1 MFQRVFVA
9 VFALSIS
16 SGLAFSQGTTS
27 RLLGII
33 SDPSG
38 ADVPNANVTLTN
50 EGTAAV
56 FSTRSGASGAY
67 TFDSLQPGNYTLTVE
82 ASGFRKYTAKSN
94 RVTIGQPTTV
104 NIALQLGTVT
114 DVVEVSGAAEVV
126 QTATS
131 GNHGQLLEE
140 KTIKDLPIVG
150 TRGRNPLQL
159 LEIQPGVSSGANTGG
174 GVHIH
179 GARDRAWNFTLDGI
193 DINESSAG
201 GSNFSPL
208 RTNPD
213 MLAEFRVLT
222 GNFTADSG
230 RNSGGQVAMVT
241 KSGTN
246 DLHGSGFWLYRTPR
260 FNANEWQNN
269 LNNVGKRQFVQHI
282 FGGSL
287 GGPIIKNRTFFFANG
302 QGLKALETDIVTR
315 TVYTAEARQGI
326 YRYMANGGRN
336 LPAGVA
342 GASVDFAGNP
352 TNAAATRSY
361 NMFTNDPARL
371 GQDKTVAAL
380 IAQTPLPNRFD
391 FGDGLNTAGYIFSTP
406 ALERQNDIVAK
417 VDHILNE
424 ENTIYIRYAF
434 GQQDSN
440 CDRANGGQPLFPG
453 ATCLVNT
460 ARSPRNMAVNWRT
473 SPSPTVTN
481 EFVIGY
487 NSFAFIFDQPLASLT
502 EYSLTGAPVT
512 LLSDRSFG
520 NNRKVRTAQIVD
532 NFSWIKGAHAI
543 KFGVNARLQR
553 QTDDRGSVGGLNA
566 NPSVNFSTTINPV
579 DPVAFNIPADMN
591 TAFDR
596 PNLQSSINFLLGRVG
611 QRSVGFV
618 SNNDKFVPG
627 RFAFIT
633 DYPEYD
639 IYIQD
644 TWKVKKN
651 LTVDFGLRWEAKL
664 AATNP
669 DNRIR
674 RPDVPLV
681 AGAAPTTTAKWVNG
695 KLYDSDMNN
704 FGPSVGFAWDPF
716 GTGKTSI
723 RSNFRTAFDRIPT
736 FLFAGAI
743 FPNMPGET
751 IGISDQTY
759 GQAGGRLAG
768 MQPIA
773 PPSVTPSSLAQPVP
787 FSNNSIVS
795 VDPNFR
801 SAVTNQ
807 WSLSIQREVLKNT
820 VLEVSY
826 FGRRGY
832 GLMGAYG
839 VNQTE
844 IYKNGFLQGF
854 NEVKAG
860 GESALLNRVLSA
872 DSRINPGETASRMI
886 RRLFPNDLT
895 NNNAGG
901 LASNFASRLQNGRS
915 VTDLSGAGPF
925 FFWPYPQFGSINSYT
940 IDSND
945 FSTYNG
951 VEILIER
958 RFSSNLFVNA
968 NYTFSKSLDTR
979 SFDPA
984 LTVATTGNGQS
995 ASSTPFD
1002 INNRRLNY
1010 ARSDFDRTHSFK
1022 STFSYDL
1029 PFGRGQRY
1037 GSSASRMMNYV
1048 IGGWRTAGI
1057 FTLTSGRPFTVYSG
1071 QNNSS
1076 NIVNSTADCTG
1087 CTRKD
1092 GAALTDPATGL
1103 VFFFDAAERAKFSNP
1118 APGSIGNLSRNF
1130 FESSRFVNF
1139 DASIAKHLKLS
1150 EKYNLEIRADIT
1162 NLTNTPTFG
1171 FPTTTL
1177 TSATFGRIRDTIL
1190 SSSRKIQLGAR
1201 FYF

>member
-1 MFQRVFVA
+1 MLSRVYSAILPLCLFSLSA
-9 VFALSIS
+9 FA
-16 SGLAFSQGTTS
+16 QGTTS
-27 RLLGII
+27 RLLGVV

-38 ADVPNANVTLTN
+38 AAVANANVTLTN
-50 EGTAAV
+50 EGTSVAFAA
-56 FSTRSGASGAY
+56 STSASGAY
-67 TFDSLQPGNYTLTVE
+67 LFDSIQPGVYTLSVE
-82 ASGFRKYTAKSN
+82 ASGFRKFSAKGN
-94 RVTIGQPTTV
+94 RVTIGQPTTI
-104 NIALQLGTVT
+104 NPTLQVGTVT
-114 DVVEVSGAAEVV
+114 EVVEVSGAAEVV

-193 DINESSAG
+193 DVNESSAG
-201 GSNFSPL
+201 GSNFTPL
-208 RTNPD
+208 RPNPD

-287 GGPIIKNRTFFFANG
+287 GGPIVKNKTFFFANG

-315 TVYTAEARQGI
+315 TVYTASARQGLF
-326 YRYMANGGRN
+326 RFMNNGRN

-342 GASVDFAGNP
+342 NASVDFSGNP
-352 TNAAATRSY
+352 TNPGAITNY
-361 NMFTNDPARL
+361 NLFTSDPARA
-371 GQDKTVAAL
+371 GQDRSIAAL
-380 IAQTPLPNRFD
+380 IAATPLPNRFD
-391 FGDGLNTAGYIFSTP
+391 FGDGLNTAGFNFT
-406 ALERQNDIVAK
+406 AAQFERQHDIVAK
-417 VDHILNE
+417 VDHIFDNQ
-424 ENTIYIRYAF
+424 NTIYLRYAF
-434 GQQDSN
+434 GQQDTN
-440 CDRANGGQPLFPG
+440 CDRGNGGQPLFPG

-460 ARSPRNMAVNWRT
+460 ARSPRNLAVNWRT
-473 SPSPTVTN
+473 NPSPTVTN

-487 NSFAFIFDQPLASLT
+487 NSFGFIFDQPLASLT

-512 LLSDRSFG
+512 VLTDRSFG
-520 NNRKVRTAQIVD
+520 NNRTVRTAQIVD
-532 NFSWIKGAHAI
+532 NFSWIKGNHSL
-543 KFGVNARLQR
+543 KFGVNVRLQR

-566 NPSVNFSTTINPV
+566 NPSVNFSTAINPV
-579 DPVAFNIPADMN
+579 DPAAFGIPASVN

-596 PNLQSSINFLLGRVG
+596 PALQSHINFMLGRVG

-618 SNNDKFVPG
+618 SDGNKFVPG
-627 RFAFIT
+627 RFAFVT

-639 IYIQD
+639 LYVQD
-644 TWKVKKN
+644 TWKVRKN
-651 LTVDFGLRWEAKL
+651 LTIDLGLRWEAKL
-664 AATNP
+664 AASNP
-669 DNRIR
+669 DDRIR
-674 RPDVPLV
+674 RPDQPLV

-695 KLYDSDMNN
+695 KLYDSDLNN
-704 FGPSVGFAWDPF
+704 FGPSIGFAWDPF

-736 FLFAGAI
+736 FLFASTI

-751 IGISDQTY
+751 IGIADQTY

-768 MQPIA
+768 LQAIA
-773 PPSVTPSSLAQPVP
+773 PPSVTPSSLAQPP
-787 FSNNSIVS
+787 AFSNNGITV

-807 WSLSIQREVLKNT
+807 WSLSIQREVMKNT
-820 VLEVSY
+820 VVEVSY

-839 VNQTE
+839 ANQAD
-844 IYKNGFLQGF
+844 IYRNGFVQGF

-860 GESALLNRVLSA
+860 GESALFNRVLAA
-872 DSRINPGETASRMI
+872 DTRINAGETASRMI
-886 RRLFPNDLT
+886 RRLFINDLNT
-895 NNNAGG
+895 NNVGG
-901 LASNFASRLQNGRS
+901 LAANFAARLQNGRS
-915 VTDLSGAGPF
+915 VTDLSGAGPY
-925 FFWPYPQFGSINSYT
+925 FFWPFPQFSTVNT

-951 VEILIER
+951 LEFLVER
-958 RFSSNLFVNA
+958 RFSSNLFVNV

-984 LTVATTGNGQS
+984 FTVVSGGANQS

-1002 INNRRLNY
+1002 INNRKLNY
-1010 ARSDFDRTHSFK
+1010 ARSDFDRTHALK
-1022 STFSYDL
+1022 ATFSYDL
-1029 PFGRGQRY
+1029 PFGKGQRF
-1037 GSSASRMMNYV
+1037 GSNTGAIVNHL
-1048 IGGWRTAGI
+1048 IGGWRAAGI

-1071 QNNSS
+1071 VSTAS
-1076 NIVNSTADCTG
+1076 NIVNSLADCNG

-1092 GAALTDPATGL
+1092 GAALTDPASGF
-1103 VFFFDAAERAKFSNP
+1103 VFYFDQAQRNKFSIP
-1118 APGSIGNLSRNF
+1118 APGSIGNTARNF

-1139 DASIAKHLKLS
+1139 DASFAKHVKMT
-1150 EKYNLEIRADIT
+1150 EKYNMEIRADVT

-1171 FPTTTL
+1171 FPTTTF
-1177 TSATFGRIRDTIL
+1177 TAATFGRIRDTVL

>member
-1 MFQRVFVA
+1 MLIGVTGLVLLFSLSVF
-9 VFALSIS
+9 
-16 SGLAFSQGTTS
+16 GQGTTS
-27 RLLGII
+27 RLLGVV
-33 SDPSG
+33 SDATGSSV
-38 ADVPNANVTLTN
+38 ANANVTLTN
-50 EGTAAV
+50 EGTAAA
-56 FSTRSGASGAY
+56 FNTKTSDNGAY
-67 TFDSLQPGNYTLTVE
+67 TFDSIQPGLYTLGVE
-82 ASGFRKYTAKSN
+82 ANGFRKYSAKGN
-94 RVTIGQPTTV
+94 RVSIGQPTTI
-104 NIALQLGTVT
+104 NLSLQLGTLT
-114 DVVEVSGAAEVV
+114 EVVEVSGAAEVV

-131 GNHGQLLEE
+131 GNFGQLLEE

-179 GARDRAWNFTLDGI
+179 GARDRSWNFTLDGI
-193 DINESSAG
+193 DVNESSAG
-201 GSNFSPL
+201 GSNFTPL
-208 RTNPD
+208 RPNPD

-246 DLHGSGFWLYRTPR
+246 EFHGSGFWLYRTPR

-269 LNNVGKRQFVQHI
+269 LNLLPKRQFVQQI

-287 GGPIIKNRTFFFANG
+287 GGAIIKNKTFFFANG

-315 TVYTAEARQGI
+315 TVYTAEARQGLF
-326 YRYMANGGRN
+326 RYMSNGGRN

-342 GASVDFAGNP
+342 NASVDFAGRP
-352 TNAAATRSY
+352 TNAAAVKSY
-361 NMFTNDPARL
+361 NMFTGDPSRA
-371 GQDKTVAAL
+371 GQDKSVAAL

-406 ALERQNDIVAK
+406 ALERQNDIVTK
-417 VDHILNE
+417 IDHIFDN
-424 ENTIYIRYAF
+424 ENTIYFRYAF

-440 CDRANGGQPLFPG
+440 CDRGNGGQPLFPG

-460 ARSPRNMAVNWRT
+460 ARTPRNLAVNWRT
-473 SPSPTVTN
+473 NPSPNITN

-487 NSFAFIFDQPLASLT
+487 NSFGFIFDQPLASLT

-512 LLSDRSFG
+512 VLTDRSFG
-520 NNRKVRTAQIVD
+520 NNRTVRTAQLVD
-532 NFSWIKGAHAI
+532 NFSWIKGAHAL
-543 KFGVNARLQR
+543 KFGINVRLQR
-553 QTDDRGSVGGLNA
+553 QVDDRGSVGGLNA
-566 NPSVNFSTTINPV
+566 NPSVNFSMVINPV
-579 DPVAFNIPADMN
+579 DPAAFGLPADIQVAN
-591 TAFDR
+591 DR
-596 PNLQSSINFLLGRVG
+596 PALQSNINFMLGRVG

-618 SNNDKFVPG
+618 SAGDKFVPG

-639 IYIQD
+639 LYIQD
-644 TWKVKKN
+644 SWKVKKN
-651 LTVDFGLRWEAKL
+651 LTLDFGLRWEAKL

-669 DNRIR
+669 DDRIR
-674 RPDVPLV
+674 RPDTPLV
-681 AGAAPTTTAKWVNG
+681 AGAAPTTTAKWVNA
-695 KLYDSDMNN
+695 KLYDSDLNN
-704 FGPSVGFAWDPF
+704 FGPSIGFAWDPF

-736 FLFAGAI
+736 FLFASAI

-768 MQPIA
+768 LQPIA
-773 PPSVTPSSLAQPVP
+773 PPSVTPSSLSQPP
-787 FSNNSIVS
+787 AFSNNAITV

-807 WSLSIQREVLKNT
+807 WSLSLQREIIKNT
-820 VLEVSY
+820 VLEISY

-832 GLMGAYG
+832 GLMDAYG
-839 VNQTE
+839 AHQAD
-844 IYKNGFLQGF
+844 IYGNGFAQGF

-860 GESALLNRVLSA
+860 GESALFNRVLSA
-872 DSRINPGETASRMI
+872 DSRINAGETASRMI

-901 LASNFASRLQNGRS
+901 LAANFASRLQNGRS

-925 FFWPYPQFGSINSYT
+925 FFWPFPQFSTVNT
-940 IDSND
+940 IDSNS

-951 VEILIER
+951 VEFLVER

-979 SFDPA
+979 SYDPA
-984 LTVATTGNGQS
+984 FTVVSGGSNQS

-1010 ARSDFDRTHSFK
+1010 ARSDFDRTHALK
-1022 STFSYDL
+1022 TTFSYDL
-1029 PFGRGQRY
+1029 PFGRGQRF
-1037 GSSASRMMNYV
+1037 GSSAGRMAHHV
-1048 IGGWRTAGI
+1048 IGGWRMAGI
-1057 FTLTSGRPFTVYSG
+1057 FTLTSGRPFTVFSG
-1071 QNNSS
+1071 QSTAS
-1076 NIVNSTADCTG
+1076 NVVNSLADCTG
-1087 CTRKD
+1087 STRKD
-1092 GAALTDPATGL
+1092 GAALTDPGTGF
-1103 VFFFDAAERAKFSNP
+1103 VFYFDEAQRAKFSIP
-1118 APGSIGNLSRNF
+1118 AAGSIGNTARNF

-1139 DASIAKHLKLS
+1139 DASFAKHLKLA
-1150 EKYNLEIRADIT
+1150 ERYNLEIRADIT

-1171 FPTTTL
+1171 LPTTSFI
-1177 TSATFGRIRDTIL
+1177 SATFGRIRDSVL
-1190 SSSRKIQLGAR
+1190 SSSRKIQMGAR

>member
-1 MFQRVFVA
+1 MIFRVILFLCTVGA
-9 VFALSIS
+9 AY
-16 SGLAFSQGTTS
+16 SQGTTS
-27 RLLGII
+27 RLLGVIT
-33 SDPSG
+33 DPSG
-38 ADVPNANVTLTN
+38 AAIASATVTLSN
-50 EGTAAV
+50 EGTNVRFTSVTAAN
-56 FSTRSGASGAY
+56 GAY
-67 TFDSLQPGNYTLTVE
+67 TFDSIQPGLYSLSVE
-82 ASGFRKYTAKSN
+82 AAGFRKFSAKNN
-94 RVTIGQPTTV
+94 RVTIGQPTTLNAV
-104 NIALQLGTVT
+104 LQVGAVT
-114 DVVEVSGAAEVV
+114 EVVEVSGATELV

-179 GARDRAWNFTLDGI
+179 GARDRAWNFTLDGL

-201 GSNFSPL
+201 GSNFTPL

-269 LNNVGKRQFVQHI
+269 LNNTGKRQFVQHI

-287 GGPIIKNRTFFFANG
+287 GGAIVRNRTFFFANG

-315 TVYTAEARQGI
+315 TVYTAQARQGI
-326 YRYMANGGRN
+326 YRYMNNGRN

-342 GASVDFAGNP
+342 NGSVDFSGNP
-352 TNAAATRSY
+352 VNPANVRSY
-361 NMFTNDPARL
+361 NIFNSDPARA
-371 GQDKTVAAL
+371 GQDKSIAAL
-380 IAQTPLPNRFD
+380 LAQTPLPNRFD
-391 FGDGLNTAGYIFSTP
+391 FGDGLNTAGYIFTTP
-406 ALERQNDIVAK
+406 SIERQNDIVGK
-417 VDHILNE
+417 VDHIFDN
-424 ENTIYIRYAF
+424 ENTVYIRYAF

-440 CDRANGGQPLFPG
+440 CDRVNGGQPLFPG
-453 ATCLVNT
+453 APCLVNT
-460 ARSPRNMAVNWRT
+460 SRAPRNLAVNWRT
-473 SPSPTVTN
+473 NPAPTVTN

-487 NSFAFIFDQPLASLT
+487 NSFAFLFDQPLASLT
-502 EYSLTGAPVT
+502 NYSLSGAPVT
-512 LLSDRSFG
+512 VVSDYSFG

-532 NFSWIKGAHAI
+532 NFSWIKGSHSI
-543 KFGVNARLQR
+543 KAGINVRLQR
-553 QTDDRGSVGGLNA
+553 QVDDRGSVGGLNA

-579 DPVAFNIPADMN
+579 DPAAFGIPTDIN

-596 PNLQSSINFLLGRVG
+596 PTLQSHINFMLGRVG

-618 SNNDKFVPG
+618 SAGDKFVPG
-627 RFAFIT
+627 RFAFVT

-639 IYIQD
+639 LYIQD
-644 TWKVKKN
+644 TWKVRKN
-651 LTVDFGLRWEAKL
+651 LTIDLGLRWEAKL
-664 AATNP
+664 AASNP
-669 DNRIR
+669 DDRIR
-674 RPDVPLV
+674 RPDAPLV
-681 AGAAPTTTAKWVNG
+681 AGAAPTQSAKWVSG
-695 KLYDSDMNN
+695 KLYDDDLNN
-704 FGPSVGFAWDPF
+704 FGPSIGFAWDPF

-736 FLFAGAI
+736 FLFASAI

-751 IGISDQTY
+751 LGISDQSY
-759 GQAGGRLAG
+759 GQSGGRLAG
-768 MQPIA
+768 LQAIA
-773 PPSVTPSSLAQPVP
+773 PPTVTPSSLAQPAA
-787 FSNNSIVS
+787 FSNNGITV

-807 WSLSIQREVLKNT
+807 WSLSVQREVFKNT
-820 VLEVSY
+820 VVEVSY

-839 VNQTE
+839 ANQVE
-844 IYKNGFLQGF
+844 INRNGFLQGF

-860 GESALLNRVLSA
+860 GQSAVLNRALAA
-872 DSRINPGETASRMI
+872 DSRISAGETASGMI
-886 RRLFPNDLT
+886 RRLFPNDLA
-895 NNNAGG
+895 NNNVGG
-901 LASNFASRLQNGRS
+901 LAANFAARLQGGRS
-915 VTDLSGAGPF
+915 VTDLSGAGPY
-925 FFWPYPQFGSINSYT
+925 FFWAFPQFSSVNT

-951 VEILIER
+951 LELLVER
-958 RFSSNLFVNA
+958 RFSSNLFLNA

-984 LTVATTGNGQS
+984 FTVVSTGANQS

-1002 INNRRLNY
+1002 MNNRRLNY
-1010 ARSDFDRTHSFK
+1010 ARSDFDRTHALK
-1022 STFSYDL
+1022 TTFSYDL
-1029 PFGRGQRY
+1029 PIGRGQRFA
-1037 GSSASRMMNYV
+1037 GSAGRMTNHV
-1048 IGGWRTAGI
+1048 IGGWRMAGI

-1071 QNNSS
+1071 QSTAS
-1076 NIVNSTADCTG
+1076 NLVNSLADCSG

-1092 GAALTDPATGL
+1092 GTAFTDPGSGL
-1103 VFFFDAAERAKFSNP
+1103 VFFFDEAQRRKFSIP
-1118 APGSIGNLSRNF
+1118 AAGSIGNTARNF

-1139 DASIAKHLKLS
+1139 DASFAKHLTFA

-1171 FPTTTL
+1171 FPTATF
-1177 TSATFGRIRDTIL
+1177 TSATFGRIRDTVL
-1190 SSSRKIQLGAR
+1190 SSSRKIQMGAR

>member
-1 MFQRVFVA
+1 MTFRVVA
-9 VFALSIS
+9 AL
-16 SGLAFSQGTTS
+16 LALCTFSLPVLAQGTTS
-27 RLLGII
+27 RLLGAVT
-33 SDPSG
+33 DPSG
-38 ADVPNANVTLTN
+38 AAVANANVTLTN
-50 EGTAAV
+50 EGTAATFNTV
-56 FSTRSGASGAY
+56 TGVNGAY
-67 TFDSLQPGNYTLTVE
+67 TFDSIQPGLYSLSVE
-82 ASGFRKYTAKSN
+82 AGGFRKYSAKNN
-94 RVTIGQPTTV
+94 RVTIGQPTTI
-104 NIALQLGTVT
+104 NPTLQVGTVT
-114 DVVEVSGAAEVV
+114 EVVEVSGAAEAV

-174 GVHIH
+174 GIHIH
-179 GARDRAWNFTLDGI
+179 GARDRSWNFTLDGI
-193 DINESSAG
+193 DVNESSAG
-201 GSNFSPL
+201 GSNFTPL
-208 RTNPD
+208 RANPD

-246 DLHGSGFWLYRTPR
+246 ELHGSAFWLYRTPR
-260 FNANEWQNN
+260 FNANEWESN

-302 QGLKALETDIVTR
+302 QGLKALETAIVTR
-315 TVYTAEARQGI
+315 TVYTEQARQGI
-326 YRYMANGGRN
+326 FRYMNNGRN

-342 GASVDFAGNP
+342 NASVDLSGNP
-352 TNAAATRSY
+352 VSPANLRSY
-361 NMFTNDPARL
+361 NMFTNDPSRA
-371 GQDKTVAAL
+371 GQDKAIAAL

-391 FGDGLNTAGYIFSTP
+391 FGDGLNTAGYNFNAP
-406 ALERQNDIVAK
+406 QFERQNDIVAK
-417 VDHILNE
+417 VDHIFDNQ
-424 ENTIYIRYAF
+424 NTIYLRYAF
-434 GQQDSN
+434 GRQDSN
-440 CDRANGGQPLFPG
+440 CDRVNGGQPLFPG
-453 ATCLVNT
+453 STCLVNT
-460 ARSPRNMAVNWRT
+460 ERTPRNMAVNWRT
-473 SPSPTVTN
+473 NPSPTITN
-481 EFVIGY
+481 EFVMGF
-487 NSFAFIFDQPLASLT
+487 NSFGFIFDQPLASLT

-512 LLSDRSFG
+512 VLTDRSFG
-520 NNRKVRTAQIVD
+520 NNRKVRTAQVVD
-532 NFSWIKGAHAI
+532 NFSWVKGAHSI
-543 KFGVNARLQR
+543 KMGMNIRLQR
-553 QTDDRGSVGGLNA
+553 QTDDRGSVGGLNS
-566 NPSVNFSTTINPV
+566 NPSVNFSVAINPV
-579 DPVAFNIPADMN
+579 DPAAFGIPADIN

-596 PNLQSSINFLLGRVG
+596 PSLQSNINFLLGRVG

-618 SNNDKFVPG
+618 SAGDKFVPG

-639 IYIQD
+639 LYIQD
-644 TWKVKKN
+644 AWKVKKN
-651 LTVDFGLRWEAKL
+651 LTIDFGLRWEAKL

-669 DNRIR
+669 DDRIR

-681 AGAAPTTTAKWVNG
+681 AGAAPTTSAKWVNA
-695 KLYDSDMNN
+695 KLYDSDLNN
-704 FGPSVGFAWDPF
+704 FGPSIGFAWDPF

-736 FLFAGAI
+736 FLFASTI

-768 MQPIA
+768 LQPIA
-773 PPSVTPSSLAQPVP
+773 PPSVTPSSLAQPAE
-787 FSNNSIVS
+787 FSNNGITV

-807 WSLSIQREVLKNT
+807 WSLSLQREVVKNT
-820 VLEVSY
+820 VVEISY

-839 VNQTE
+839 ANQAD
-844 IYKNGFLQGF
+844 IYKNGFVQGF

-860 GESALLNRVLSA
+860 GESTLFNRVLSA
-872 DSRINPGETASRMI
+872 DSRINAGETASRMI

-901 LASNFASRLQNGRS
+901 LAANFAARLQNGRS
-915 VTDLSGAGPF
+915 VTDLSGAGPY
-925 FFWPYPQFGSINSYT
+925 FFWRFPQFSSVNT

-951 VEILIER
+951 LEFLVER

-979 SFDPA
+979 SYDPA
-984 LTVATTGNGQS
+984 FTVVSGGANQS

-1010 ARSDFDRTHSFK
+1010 GRSDFDRTHALK
-1022 STFSYDL
+1022 TTFSYDL
-1029 PFGRGQRY
+1029 PFGRGQRFG
-1037 GSSASRMMNYV
+1037 GSAGRMANHV
-1048 IGGWRTAGI
+1048 IGGWRMAGI

-1071 QNNSS
+1071 QNTAS
-1076 NIVNSTADCTG
+1076 NIVNSLADCTG

-1092 GAALTDPATGL
+1092 GAALTDQGSGL
-1103 VFFFDAAERAKFSNP
+1103 VFYFDEAERKRFSIP
-1118 APGSIGNLSRNF
+1118 APGSIGNTPRNF

-1139 DASIAKHLKLS
+1139 DASFAKHLNMA
-1150 EKYNLEIRADIT
+1150 ERYNLEIRADIT

-1171 FPTTTL
+1171 FPTTTV
-1177 TSATFGRIRDTIL
+1177 TSATFGRIRDTVL
-1190 SSSRKIQLGAR
+1190 SFSRKIQLGAR